1 MGSLVQPPEA
11 IDVIPDGSSV
21 FVGGFII
28 HNNPWALST
37 ALARNP
43 PAELTLIGYGM
54 MSIDLLVAAD
64 AATKLIGSVNS
75 FEPKFGQ
82 PPSVLRALDDG
93 DLELESE
100 SGNITASRLT
110 AGAFGIPYIPSHSVL
125 GSDMLPGLQESGAVL
140 VGEDPF
146 TGEKI
151 LNVRAMNP
159 DYALVHGARADEDGN
174 VQLFGPT
181 AFTDEAVYAADSVIA
196 SVEQVVS
203 EEVIRRS
210 SGSTIVPSYKVEH
223 VVEAPFGA
231 YPTSLFRYYDHDEAH
246 IGQYADMAGTEAGVE
261 EYFDRY
267 VHDCDHEAF
276 LETVGIGTLSELRA
290 DPYYGY

>member
-11 IDVIPDGSSV
+11 IDVVPDGSSV

-43 PAELTLIGYGM
+43 PEDLTLIGYGM
-54 MSIDLLVAAD
+54 MSIDLIVAAD

-125 GSDMLPGLQESGAVL
+125 GSDMLSGLEDSGAAK

-146 TGEKI
+146 TGQKI
-151 LNVRAMNP
+151 LQVKAMNP
-159 DYALVHGARADEDGN
+159 DYALVHGARADPDGN

-210 SGSTIVPSYKVEH
+210 SESTVVPSYKVDH
-223 VVEAPFGA
+223 IVEAPYGA
-231 YPTSLFRYYDHDEAH
+231 YPTSLFKYYDHDEEH
-246 IGQYADMAGTEAGVE
+246 IEAYADLAGTEPGVE
-261 EYFDRY
+261 DYFDRY
-267 VHDCDHEAF
+267 IHDCDHESF
-276 LETVGIGTLSELRA
+276 LQKVGIGKLSELRA